1 VRPAAERSDVGG
13 ALAGGGG
20 AGLEHPQLVRLA
32 TWARLER
39 SPEGHLFA
47 EADEAPKVRAIAEAQ
62 DAGHIDP
69 TLPPADVLSMVI
81 SLAMTWSPA
90 SAAAGLT
97 DASWS
102 CGPASGTRPVRQV
115 SAGQSAV
122 RNRMIS
128 GNAAG
133 SWMKNR

>member
-81 SLAMTWSPA
+81 SLAMTWSPSSLTYTA
-90 SAAAGLT
+90 TTKDPDADHERRRAGL
-97 DASWS
+97 AE
-102 CGPASGTRPVRQV
+102 
-115 SAGQSAV
+115 AV
-122 RNRMIS
+122 RR
-128 GNAAG
+128 AF
-133 SWMKNR
+133 RP